1 MVARDQHRIVVIS
14 PFELRLKP
22 RVVLDHEQS
31 TLFGPR
37 PTHRQPAFPIS
48 NAPIPCAPASACGK
62 RSAKLLPFPGSLVTS
77 IVPPIACASCSAS
90 KAPRP
95 KPAAL
100 VEIGRAAGR
109 DRGCPDVEISGVAS
123 SLKKKTKK

>member
-77 IVPPIACASCSAS
+77 IVPPIACASCRAS
-90 KAPRP
+90 RSEEHTSD
-95 KPAAL
+95 L
-100 VEIGRAAGR
+100 QSLMR
-109 DRGCPDVEISGVAS
+109 ISYAV
-123 SLKKKTKK
+123 LCCTTK

>member
-1 MVARDQHRIVVIS
+1 MVALDQHLIVVIS
-14 PFELRLKP
+14 PCELRLKP

-48 NAPIPCAPASACGK
+48 NAPIPFAPASACGK

-77 IVPPIACASCSAS
+77 IVPRSEERRVGKECVSTCRSRWSPYH
-90 KAPRP
+90 
-95 KPAAL
+95 
-100 VEIGRAAGR
+100 
-109 DRGCPDVEISGVAS
+109 
-123 SLKKKTKK
+123 

>member
-77 IVPPIACASCSAS
+77 IVPPIACRSEEHTSELQS
-90 KAPRP
+90 LMR
-95 KPAAL
+95 
-100 VEIGRAAGR
+100 
-109 DRGCPDVEISGVAS
+109 ISYAVFC
-123 SLKKKTKK
+123 LKKKNKNTTNNHSTTSTDNTK